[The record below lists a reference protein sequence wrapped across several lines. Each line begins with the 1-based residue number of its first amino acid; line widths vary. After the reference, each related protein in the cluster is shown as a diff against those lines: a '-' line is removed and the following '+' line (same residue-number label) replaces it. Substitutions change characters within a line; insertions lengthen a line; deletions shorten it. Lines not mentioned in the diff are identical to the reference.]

1 MGIRRLLIAAFT
13 LASASFAATS
23 TVWEMT
29 GYQDFLRGRI
39 SGLSLTRDGR
49 LTLGSKLDTLFDSG
63 QPEIWSVAQAPDGS
77 LYLGTGHRGR
87 LYRLDA
93 SGKSSLVWTSDQSE
107 IFAVAVDSKG
117 IV

>member
-1 MGIRRLLIAAFT
+1 MKWPILIA
-13 LASASFAATS
+13 LASCSFAAT
-23 TVWEMT
+23 TTTWEMT

-77 LYLGTGHRGR
+77 RHRSSR
-87 LYRLDA
+87 A
-93 SGKSSLVWTSDQSE
+93 SL
-107 IFAVAVDSKG
+107 
-117 IV
+117 